1 MSEGQTRLAV
11 GEKAPD
17 FTADTWDGKNV
28 TLSERVKQGP
38 VVLVFIRGFG

>member
-1 MSEGQTRLAV
+1 MGAEQTRLTV

-17 FTADTWDGKNV
+17 FSAAAWDGTTV

-38 VVLVFIRGFG
+38 VILVFIRGFG

>member
-1 MSEGQTRLAV
+1 VSAGRTRLTI

-17 FTADTWDGKNV
+17 FTAATWDGKTV
-28 TLSERVKQGP
+28 TLSERVKRGP

>member
-1 MSEGQTRLAV
+1 VSAGQTRLAV

-17 FTADTWDGKNV
+17 FSEAAWDGKTV
-28 TLSERVKQGP
+28 TLSERVKRGP

>member
-1 MSEGQTRLAV
+1 MSAGRTRLTI

-17 FTADTWDGKNV
+17 FSEATWDGKNV
-28 TLSERVKQGP
+28 TLSKRVKRGP